1 MIGTSLNGAILALS
15 DLVYSARVLLS
26 FSKRSHLFTTRTQPF
41 LFFLIRLKIFMSCA
55 SIPVVASIIMM
66 QTSLC
71 SMALM
76 ERITE

>member
-15 DLVYSARVLLS
+15 PSVYSFRVLLS
-26 FSKRSHLFTTRTQPF
+26 FSKRSHLLTTMTQPLRF
-41 LFFLIRLKIFMSCA
+41 LLMRLKMFMSWA
-55 SIPVVASIIMM
+55 SIPVVASIIIM